1 MDSHL
6 KLNVPVNF
14 GIEHLSD
21 AYIVT
26 K

>member
-6 KLNVPVNF
+6 KLNVPINF
-14 GIEHLSD
+14 GIEHLSN